1 METQALQWEQLPMQW
16 NEGAFLGNG
25 RIGMMVYVDSVDNS
39 LTLWLGRPDVTDHRL
54 APDRKTSLGIKGASV
69 MTDYCRMDVG
79 KMKLYPEA
87 KILSGTMRL
96 DIYDATLTGVLH
108 TEQGDISLTAFT
120 PYDMEVNVV
129 DIKTSVPYVWKLHPG
144 SPSSPRIQV
153 FPILKKRWGMKTTR
167 RHNRLLADTRAGVCI
182 RCSLVAIMQLIGRKF
197 LPVADRLCS
206 FRQ

>member
-1 METQALQWEQLPMQW
+1 MKKIILLFVFTLVVGGLCSQATDNIGSYMATQALQWEQLPMQW

-54 APDRKTSLGIKGASV
+54 APDRKSSLGIKGASV

-96 DIYDATLTGVLH
+96 DIYDATLTGVCIPNKV
-108 TEQGDISLTAFT
+108 IS
-120 PYDMEVNVV
+120 
-129 DIKTSVPYVWKLHPG
+129 H
-144 SPSSPRIQV
+144 
-153 FPILKKRWGMKTTR
+153 
-167 RHNRLLADTRAGVCI
+167 
-182 RCSLVAIMQLIGRKF
+182 
-197 LPVADRLCS
+197 
-206 FRQ
+206 